1 MLRPTVR
8 KLAML
13 SLWRLLSGLC
23 ALLSA
28 VALTALVAL
37 PVIQIVMRGVFS
49 RPVIGIEEATAYALI
64 CASFIG
70 LPLVT
75 ARDELIRLRE
85 FVDLLPEGLRNALA
99 KVMAL
104 ASFAAFAW
112 VGWAGWNSGL
122 QNAGT
127 RTVALNIPYWLFVAP
142 LVFGMAIASYASFLI
157 LLGRVEPSPSDAL
170 APQPTGPAPDGET

>member
-1 MLRPTVR
+1 
-8 KLAML
+8 ML

-23 ALLSA
+23 ALLCGL
-28 VALTALVAL
+28 ALAALVVL
-37 PVIQIVMRGVFS
+37 PVAQIVMRGVFA

-85 FVDLLPEGLRNALA
+85 FVDRLPSAIRRALA
-99 KVMAL
+99 TAMTL
-104 ASFAAFAW
+104 ASLIAFAW
-112 VGWAGWNSGL
+112 VAWSGWNSAL

-142 LVFGMAIASYASFLI
+142 LVIGMAIASYACLLV
-157 LLGRVEPSPSDAL
+157 LLGRIEPSPDPAV
-170 APQPTGPAPDGET
+170 APRAPDPES